1 MRGRSIRGKLQSV
14 RRTSTASASEFV
26 DDDEYGRSF
35 YQDRSMAF
43 FVRRAFQISSAS
55 WLLLCGMG
63 SSAMSQDAASST
75 ATQLPGITV
84 TSPSPIVRRNVVPAR
99 TPVRVAR
106 TVPGRDRAP
115 TPTPAAQAPPTPAAA
130 APQQGV
136 LPIVTDQ
143 FATVTVVPNDE
154 IRREGGA
161 TLGDLLFSKPGITG
175 SSFAP
180 GASSRP
186 IIRGL
191 DVNRV
196 GIFENGVAGGGASDL
211 GEDHFV
217 PIDPLATSQ
226 IEVIRGPAALR
237 YGSTSIGG
245 VVSATNN
252 RIPDALPSCTAAPFQ
267 TYGLPAKAPLA
278 NVQSPG
284 CVTAETRTA
293 VTSVN
298 RGVEGGVLLDAGGGN
313 FALHADAFGRTGG
326 DYSIPSYPYLFDP
339 TKPFNGRQP
348 NSAARTD
355 GASIGGSYIFD
366 GGFIGAAIT
375 QNDALYHIPGIDGAD
390 HQTRIDAH
398 QTKITAKGEY
408 RPDAA
413 AIDAIRFWAGATDYR
428 HNEIG
433 LADPADPT
441 TLGVRQ
447 TFTNKEQEV
456 RVEVQLMPFNL
467 RFATV
472 TTAFGLQAGHQE
484 LTAPSPD
491 DPGTLFNGLWD
502 PNRNT
507 REAGYVFNEFKFTET
522 TKAQIA
528 GRIEHVDLTGSTPD
542 FPADFLPDGNPQT
555 SVGRN
560 LNFTPK
566 SGSVGLIQNLPYDLV
581 GSITAQ
587 YVERAPKPAEL
598 FSRGAHDATATF
610 DIGNPNLTIETAKSV
625 EIGLRRATGPLRFEA
640 TAYYTRINNF
650 IFRRLTGVMCDGDF
664 ESCGAPDAELNQAV
678 YSQRDAI
685 FRGGEFQSQLDVAPW
700 LGGIWGVE
708 NQFDIVRATFTD
720 GTNVPR
726 IPPVRVGG
734 GVFWRDANWLMRVN
748 YLHAFAQNDIAVIA
762 ETPTAGYNLLKAEVS
777 YRTKLDPAYF
787 GAREMFVGLVGDNLL
802 NENIRNSVSFTK
814 DEVLL
819 PGIGVR
825 AFANLKF

>member
-1 MRGRSIRGKLQSV
+1 MSIRFNH
-14 RRTSTASASEFV
+14 A
-26 DDDEYGRSF
+26 
-35 YQDRSMAF
+35 
-43 FVRRAFQISSAS
+43 
-55 WLLLCGMG
+55 LLLG
-63 SSAMSQDAASST
+63 STTFLSLSSISDVAFSQVDLPPVDVSA
-75 ATQLPGITV
+75 
-84 TSPSPIVRRNVVPAR
+84 PSPIRRAPAR
-99 TPVRVAR
+99 PAPQPKQAAR
-106 TVPGRDRAP
+106 PATTA
-115 TPTPAAQAPPTPAAA
+115 PAAPAAPA
-130 APQQGV
+130 AGT
-136 LPIVTDQ
+136 LPVVTDQ
-143 FATVTVVPNDE
+143 FATVTVVPNEE
-154 IRREGGA
+154 IRRNGSS
-161 TLGDLLFSKPGITG
+161 TLGDLLFNKPGITG

-196 GIFENGVAGGGASDL
+196 GIVENGIGGGGASDL

-217 PIDPLATSQ
+217 PIDPLATNQ

-252 RIPDALPSCTAAPFQ
+252 RIPDALPTCPAAPFQ

-278 NVQSPG
+278 GAEAPACTTV
-284 CVTAETRTA
+284 ETRTA
-293 VTSVN
+293 VNSVD
-298 RGVEGGVLLDAGGGN
+298 RGVDGGILLDTGGGN
-313 FALHADAFGRTGG
+313 FAFHADAYGRKSS
-326 DYSIPSYPYLFDP
+326 DYNIPGYPYLFDQTRP
-339 TKPFNGRQP
+339 VNGRQP
-348 NSAARTD
+348 NSAAQAD

-375 QNDALYHIPGIDGAD
+375 QTDALYHIPGIDGAD
-390 HQTRIDAH
+390 HLTRIDAH

-408 RPDAA
+408 RPDSA
-413 AIDAIRFWAGATDYR
+413 AINAVRFWAGATDYR

-433 LADPADPT
+433 LADPADLT

-447 TFTNKEQEV
+447 TFTNKEQEA
-456 RVEVQLMPFNL
+456 RVEVQLMPFNA
-467 RFATV
+467 RFAEV

-507 REAGYVFNEFKFTET
+507 REAGYVFNEFKFSEQ

-528 GRIEHVDLTGSTPD
+528 GRIEHVDLHGSMPD
-542 FPADFLPDGNPQT
+542 FPADFLPDGNPQV
-555 SVGRN
+555 SIARN

-566 SGSVGLIQNLPYDLV
+566 SGSVGLLQNLPYDLV
-581 GSITAQ
+581 ASITAQ

-640 TAYYTRINNF
+640 TAYYTRFNNF
-650 IFRRLTGVMCDGDF
+650 IFRRLTGVMCGSDF
-664 ESCGAPDAELNQAV
+664 DSCGTPDADLNQAV

-685 FRGGEFQSQLDVAPW
+685 FRGGEFQSQLDIGP
-700 LGGIWGVE
+700 LYGGIWGIE
-708 NQFDIVRATFTD
+708 DQFDVVRATFTD

-734 GVFWRDANWLMRVN
+734 GVFWRDANWLARIN
-748 YLHAFAQNDIAVIA
+748 LLHAFAQNDIAVIG

-777 YRTKLDPAYF
+777 YKAKLDPAYF
-787 GAREMFVGLVGDNLL
+787 GAREMMVGLVGNNLL
-802 NENIRNSVSFTK
+802 NENIRNSVSYTK
-814 DEVLL
+814 DEVLM
-819 PGIGVR
+819 PGLGVR

>member
-1 MRGRSIRGKLQSV
+1 
-14 RRTSTASASEFV
+14 
-26 DDDEYGRSF
+26 
-35 YQDRSMAF
+35 
-43 FVRRAFQISSAS
+43 
-55 WLLLCGMG
+55 
-63 SSAMSQDAASST
+63 
-75 ATQLPGITV
+75 
-84 TSPSPIVRRNVVPAR
+84 
-99 TPVRVAR
+99 VRVSRA
-106 TVPGRDRAP
+106 VPGRNPAPAPQPQP
-115 TPTPAAQAPPTPAAA
+115 TPVAAA

-154 IRREGGA
+154 IRREGTA
-161 TLGDLLFSKPGITG
+161 QLGDLLFSKPGITG
-175 SSFAP
+175 STFAP

-196 GIFENGVAGGGASDL
+196 GILENGTNAGGASDL

-217 PIDPLATSQ
+217 PIDPLATNQ
-226 IEVIRGPAALR
+226 VEVIRGPAALR
-237 YGSTSIGG
+237 YGSQSIGG

-252 RIPDALPSCTAAPFQ
+252 RIPDALPLCATTPFQ

-278 NVQSPG
+278 TAQSSG
-284 CVTAETRTA
+284 CTTVETRTA
-293 VTSVN
+293 VSSVD
-298 RGVEGGVLLDAGGGN
+298 RGVDGGILLDTGGGN
-313 FALHADAFGRTGG
+313 FAFHADAYGRKAS
-326 DYSIPSYPYLFDP
+326 DYAIPSYPYLFDP
-339 TKPFNGRQP
+339 AKPFNGRQP
-348 NSAARTD
+348 NSAMQAN
-355 GASIGGSYIFD
+355 GASIGGSYIFY

-375 QNDALYHIPGIDGAD
+375 QNDTLYHVPGIDGAD

-408 RPDAA
+408 RPDSA
-413 AIDAIRFWAGATDYR
+413 AIDAVRFWAGATDYR

-433 LADPADPT
+433 LLDPADPT
-441 TLGVRQ
+441 TDGVRQ

-456 RVEVQLMPFNL
+456 RVEVQLMPFNA
-467 RFATV
+467 RFAEV

-507 REAGYVFNEFKFTET
+507 REAAYVFNEFKFTDQ

-528 GRIEHVDLTGSTPD
+528 GRIEHVDLFGSTPD

-555 SVGRN
+555 SIARN
-560 LNFTPK
+560 LHFTPK
-566 SGSVGLIQNLPYDLV
+566 SGSVGLLQNLPYDLV

-598 FSRGAHDATATF
+598 FSRGPHDATATF

-640 TAYYTRINNF
+640 TAYYTRFDNF

-664 ESCGAPDAELNQAV
+664 NSCGAPDAELRQAV
-678 YSQRDAI
+678 YSQRNAI
-685 FRGGEFQSQLDVAPW
+685 FRGGEFQSQLDISQFY
-700 LGGIWGVE
+700 GGTWGIE
-708 NQFDIVRATFTD
+708 NQFDVVRATFTD

-734 GVFWRDANWLMRVN
+734 GAYWRDANWLVRVN
-748 YLHAFAQNDIAVIA
+748 LLHAFAQNDIAVIG
-762 ETPTAGYNLLKAEVS
+762 ETPTAGYNLLKAEIS
-777 YRTKLDPAYF
+777 YKTQLDPSRF
-787 GAREMFVGLVGDNLL
+787 GAREMIVGLTGNNLL
-802 NENIRNSVSFTK
+802 NANIRNSVSYNK